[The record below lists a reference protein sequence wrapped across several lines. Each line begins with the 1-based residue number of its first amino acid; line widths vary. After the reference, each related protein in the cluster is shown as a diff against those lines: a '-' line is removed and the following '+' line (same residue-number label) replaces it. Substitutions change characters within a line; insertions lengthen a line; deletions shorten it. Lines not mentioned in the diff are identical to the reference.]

1 MIEIIRAN
9 LENINEIASLF
20 DEYRQFYKQPTNPI
34 AARDF
39 IHERISNDESVI
51 YIAKIGDEFVGFTQ
65 LYPTFTSVGLARTWL
80 LNDLYVKQEFRK
92 RGVADH
98 LIRAVIDF
106 SKLTNRKKIFLST
119 AVDNIVAQ
127 QLYEKIGFVKDDFLN
142 YEYVIK

>member
-1 MIEIIRAN
+1 MIEIIRASLDN
-9 LENINEIASLF
+9 LNDIASLF
-20 DEYRQFYKQPTNPI
+20 DEYRQFYQQPSNLL

-39 IHERISNDESVI
+39 IHERILNDESVI
-51 YIAKIGDEFVGFTQ
+51 FLAKIGDEFVGFTQ

-127 QLYEKIGFVKDDFLN
+127 QLYEKIGFIKDDFLN

>member
-127 QLYEKIGFVKDDFLN
+127 KLYEKIGFVKDDFLN

>member
-1 MIEIIRAN
+1 MIEIIRASLDN
-9 LENINEIASLF
+9 LNDIESLF
-20 DEYRQFYKQPTNPI
+20 DEYRQFYQQPSNLL

-39 IHERISNDESVI
+39 IHERILNDESVI
-51 YIAKIGDEFVGFTQ
+51 FLAKIDDEYVGFTQ

-80 LNDLYVKQEFRK
+80 LNDLYVRIEYRK
-92 RGVADH
+92 KGIADQ
-98 LIRAVIDF
+98 LIRAVIEF

-127 QLYEKIGFVKDDFLN
+127 KLYEKIGFVKDDFLN